1 MRRVV
6 GVYSQARWDGVVVS
20 SCFDM
25 PAPAAA
31 GSPEANI
38 AVVEDVVGGLVYFAR
53 KLPEPTTGDWASALL
68 RRSLDG
74 VGCGKAKGSAQ
85 SAQTV
90 CVVRSRVRREEGVDL
105 ATRVRRADMIVEEG
119 RRIERLAETMP
130 FAGVEVG
137 SNTMRRVDAM
147 RP

>member
-1 MRRVV
+1 M
-6 GVYSQARWDGVVVS
+6 
-20 SCFDM
+20 
-25 PAPAAA
+25 
-31 GSPEANI
+31 
-38 AVVEDVVGGLVYFAR
+38 
-53 KLPEPTTGDWASALL
+53 
-68 RRSLDG
+68 
-74 VGCGKAKGSAQ
+74 
-85 SAQTV
+85 
-90 CVVRSRVRREEGVDL
+90 DL